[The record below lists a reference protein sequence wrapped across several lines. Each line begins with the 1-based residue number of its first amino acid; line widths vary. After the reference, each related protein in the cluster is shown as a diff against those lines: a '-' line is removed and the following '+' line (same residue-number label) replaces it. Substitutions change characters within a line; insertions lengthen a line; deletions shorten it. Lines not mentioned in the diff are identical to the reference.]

1 MLEETDPQ
9 DSWHQ
14 KRSALGRECWKRLKL
29 MWLHQKYNLNIICKN
44 FSFLTFCIWI
54 TMLKLYK
61 FWNRLTPDNWTGF
74 CLKLKCALS
83 TKIWGCNYI
92 IGTLYNEC
100 LKMCKLDHITSK
112 QTIYRTLWYN
122 LHYNQL
128 AFWGIIAKMRRSREF
143 MEHSIVTEYSLY
155 CSRLLFYCFIYITK
169 SLDDFIHMPVSSNSR
184 NALVCSLFELKQ
196 LKNTKK
202 TTEIGLRLR
211 ASEVREILCTSCLED
226 VSIFV
231 NEMTLII
238 IADCR
243 SLREARLP

>member
-1 MLEETDPQ
+1 
-9 DSWHQ
+9 
-14 KRSALGRECWKRLKL
+14 

-143 MEHSIVTEYSLY
+143 MEHSIVTEYSY
-155 CSRLLFYCFIYITK
+155 TVHIYYST
-169 SLDDFIHMPVSSNSR
+169 
-184 NALVCSLFELKQ
+184 ALSTLQ
-196 LKNTKK
+196 NHW
-202 TTEIGLRLR
+202 
-211 ASEVREILCTSCLED
+211 
-226 VSIFV
+226 
-231 NEMTLII
+231 MTLYTCLYHQTAGMHWCALCLNWNSWKIQKKLQ
-238 IADCR
+238 R
-243 SLREARLP
+243 SAYA